1 VGETGLGTSLDDLER
16 MRTIDRSGMF
26 KVQMSMPEAC
36 ISALK
41 LAEEFLE
48 QEKVADYLKEAPSS
62 LVFTGMGGSAIGGEI
77 IQDWLLDASPIPI
90 HVSRGYRLP
99 ASIDKKS
106 LVFAISYSGSTE
118 ETLSS
123 FLDALSRGCRVVALT
138 SGGRL
143 KEMSLQ
149 HRVPYLTVPVGL
161 APRASLPYL
170 FFPLALI
177 LSRLAV
183 AWGLAPKLKSLKEE
197 LEEVP
202 KVLEGVRDEVA
213 PEVAQMDNPAKRLA
227 SDLLHT
233 MPLIYAPSGYGGVAR
248 RMKTQFNENSKV
260 PAYAAVFP
268 EAFHNEVVGYEGS
281 KELFRSLSVILLRDK
296 DEDPR
301 IRVKMEAMKELIEG
315 KVRILR
321 EVWAR
326 GETRL
331 ARIFST
337 LYLGDITSV
346 YLAVLYGVDPTPVE
360 SISKIKQ
367 ASTTYL

>member
-1 VGETGLGTSLDDLER
+1 MGTSLDDLER
-16 MRTIDRSGMF
+16 IRTIDRSGML

-36 ISALK
+36 VNALK
-41 LAEEFLE
+41 LAEKFLE
-48 QEKVADYLKEAPSS
+48 RENVLDYLEEAPSS

-77 IQDWLLDASPIPI
+77 IQDWLLDSSPIPI

-106 LVFAISYSGSTE
+106 LVFAVSYSGDTE

-123 FLDALSRGCRVVALT
+123 FLDALSRGCRVIALT
-138 SGGRL
+138 SGGSL
-143 KEMSLQ
+143 KEMSSK
-149 HRVPYLTVPVGL
+149 HRVPCLTVPVGL

-170 FFPLALI
+170 FFPLVLT

-183 AWGLAPKLKSLKEE
+183 AWGLDPKLKSLKEE

-202 KVLEGVRDEVA
+202 KILERLRDEVA
-213 PEVAQMDNPAKRLA
+213 PEIPQMDNPAKRLA
-227 SDLLHT
+227 LDLLHT
-233 MPLIYAPSGYGGVAR
+233 IPVIYASSEYGGVAR

-260 PAYAAVFP
+260 PAYTAVFP
-268 EAFHNEVVGYEGS
+268 EAFHNEVMGYEGS
-281 KELFRSLSVILLRDK
+281 KELFRSLSVILLRGR
-296 DEDPR
+296 DEDQR
-301 IRVKMEAMKELIEG
+301 SRVKMEAMKGLIEG

-321 EVWAR
+321 EVWAK

-331 ARIFST
+331 AKIFST
-337 LYLGDITSV
+337 LYLGDVTSV

>member
-1 VGETGLGTSLDDLER
+1 LGASLDDSER
-16 MRTIDRSGMF
+16 ISTIDRSGML

-62 LVFTGMGGSAIGGEI
+62 LVFTGMGGSAIGGELL
-77 IQDWLLDASPIPI
+77 QDWLLDSSFISI
-90 HVSRGYRLP
+90 YVSRGYRLP

-106 LVFAISYSGSTE
+106 LVFAISYSGDTE

-123 FLDALSRGCRVVALT
+123 FQDALSKGCRTVALT

-143 KEMSLQ
+143 KELSPQ
-149 HRVPYLTVPVGL
+149 HRVPCLTVPVGL

-170 FFPLALI
+170 FFPLALT
-177 LSRLAV
+177 LSRLAI
-183 AWGLAPKLKSLKEE
+183 AWGLKQNLKSLKED
-197 LEEVP
+197 LEAVP
-202 KVLEGVRDEVA
+202 KVLKSMRDEIA
-213 PEVAQMDNPAKRLA
+213 PEVPQRDNPAKRLA
-227 SDLLHT
+227 SDLLDT
-233 MPLIYAPSGYGGVAR
+233 MPLIYAPSEYGGVAR
-248 RMKTQFNENSKV
+248 RMKNQFNENSKV
-260 PAYAAVFP
+260 PSYAAVFP
-268 EAFHNEVVGYEGS
+268 EAFHNEVMGYEGS

-301 IRVKMEAMKELIEG
+301 IRIKIEAMKGLIEG
-315 KVRILR
+315 KVRTLR

-331 ARIFST
+331 AKIFST
-337 LYLGDITSV
+337 LYLGDVTSV